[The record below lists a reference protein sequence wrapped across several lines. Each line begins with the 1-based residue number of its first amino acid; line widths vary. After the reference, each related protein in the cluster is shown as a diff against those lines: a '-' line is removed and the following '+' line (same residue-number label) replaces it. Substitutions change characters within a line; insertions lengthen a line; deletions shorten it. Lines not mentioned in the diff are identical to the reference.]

1 MSAPPTSSSKEYL
14 EALRATESIE
24 PPAVGYTRPAEYKGL
39 ASAIASVQKQNNT
52 IIQLFTQLFTQL
64 NTIQGEILSLK
75 EEQKTSVQQE
85 ALLDQVIT
93 KLGKL
98 SISEKLPEKTGKLLV
113 HKDPVVIFQEEK
125 LKLQK

>member
-14 EALRATESIE
+14 EALRSTEFIE

-75 EEQKTSVQQE
+75 TEQKTSAQQE

-113 HKDPVVIFQEEK
+113 HKDPVTIFQEEK

>member
-75 EEQKTSVQQE
+75 TEQKTSAQQE

-98 SISEKLPEKTGKLLV
+98 SISEKLPEKTGKPLV

>member
-14 EALRATESIE
+14 EALRSTESIE

-75 EEQKTSVQQE
+75 TEQKTSVQQE

-113 HKDPVVIFQEEK
+113 HKDPVIIFQEEK
-125 LKLQK
+125 SKLQK

>member
-14 EALRATESIE
+14 EALKATEFIE

-64 NTIQGEILSLK
+64 SEIQGQIQSLRT
-75 EEQKTSVQQE
+75 EQSTSAQSEQ
-85 ALLDQVIT
+85 LLDQVIT

-98 SISEKLPEKTGKLLV
+98 SIAEKLPEKTGKLLV
-113 HKDPVVIFQEEK
+113 HKDPLIIFQEEK

>member
-64 NTIQGEILSLK
+64 AEIQGQIQSLRT
-75 EEQKTSVQQE
+75 EQSASAQSEQ
-85 ALLDQVIT
+85 LLDQVIT

-98 SISEKLPEKTGKLLV
+98 SLSEKLPEKAGKLLV
-113 HKDPVVIFQEEK
+113 NKDPVLIYQEEK
-125 LKLQK
+125 AKLRR